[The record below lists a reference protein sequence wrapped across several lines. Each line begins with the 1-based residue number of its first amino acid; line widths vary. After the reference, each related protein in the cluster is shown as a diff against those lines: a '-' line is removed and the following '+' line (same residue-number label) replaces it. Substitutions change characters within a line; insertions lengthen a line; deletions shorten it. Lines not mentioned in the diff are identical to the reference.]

1 MNLNGSLSHDGAV
14 APGGKRAEITTADC
28 GASYRAG
35 GRVTPLD
42 VSVQFARD
50 GQTDTSLQLGSLPHR
65 NTSAGEELPRL
76 QHTTEFSLREQEVSA
91 GTREAGGDA
100 ARVRVKKTK
109 NKAKQKNK

>member
-1 MNLNGSLSHDGAV
+1 M
-14 APGGKRAEITTADC
+14 
-28 GASYRAG
+28 
-35 GRVTPLD
+35 TPLD

-109 NKAKQKNK
+109 NKAKQKNKKNRKLVISGNSAKKDRLRVEEKAE